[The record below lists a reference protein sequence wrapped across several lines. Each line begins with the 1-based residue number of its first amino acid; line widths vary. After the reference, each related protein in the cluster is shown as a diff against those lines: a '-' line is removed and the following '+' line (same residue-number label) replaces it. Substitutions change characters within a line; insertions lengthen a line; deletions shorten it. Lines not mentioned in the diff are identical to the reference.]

1 MLAALLVS
9 SAFAAA
15 PALAANM
22 DGVARGPA
30 KDMSGTMAPMPGM
43 AGGAG
48 ASTASGNTVVRST
61 DKSADAEE
69 SRLDAMHTGSIRAG
83 ESHLENW
90 NVRSVQIV
98 NVHDQAAAGHGGA
111 ESVATDITPQDRR
124 ELWSSLEANPYVR
137 AQLRANSV
145 TASSVVAANYDGNGT
160 ITVYVN

>member
-1 MLAALLVS
+1 MKTKTTMLAALLVS

-30 KDMSGTMAPMPGM
+30 KDMSGTMAPMPG
-43 AGGAG
+43 API
-48 ASTASGNTVVRST
+48 VRST
-61 DKSADAEE
+61 DKSAGAEE